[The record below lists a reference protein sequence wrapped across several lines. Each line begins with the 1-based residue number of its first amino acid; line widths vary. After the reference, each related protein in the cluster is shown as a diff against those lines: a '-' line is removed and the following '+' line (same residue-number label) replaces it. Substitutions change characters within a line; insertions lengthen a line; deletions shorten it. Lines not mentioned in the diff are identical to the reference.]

1 MERACK
7 LGMSEPGLSPR
18 ATRKLVLKLQAQGAY
33 EARKKRVDVR
43 KALVIGT
50 DFSGIETP
58 LLALRDLG
66 LDYEHAFGS
75 EVNKA

>member
-1 MERACK
+1 M
-7 LGMSEPGLSPR
+7 SPR

>member
-1 MERACK
+1 M
-7 LGMSEPGLSPR
+7 
-18 ATRKLVLKLQAQGAY
+18 LKVQAQKAY